1 MTLPSSIPSND
12 EIVINTV
19 TDFNNEKS
27 AIPLITKTSLNEINS
42 DNAVYSPVSIKK
54 TSSYASRIKSI
65 NHKQQSEKDLIL
77 SP

>member
-27 AIPLITKTSLNEINS
+27 PIPLITRASLNEVKS
-42 DNAVYSPVSIKK
+42 DKPQYSPTSNKK
-54 TSSYASRIKSI
+54 ASSYASRIKSI
-65 NHKQQSEKDLIL
+65 NHKQ
-77 SP
+77 